1 MWRAVWRGGGGQTAS
16 TEGAPCAILVR
27 AAMRLRLMQA
37 RGHTIHTAGVPLLL
51 LPLLLLKLLLPLSVL
66 LLLLLERKPR

>member
-1 MWRAVWRGGGGQTAS
+1 MACSVARGGQAAS
-16 TEGAPCAILVR
+16 TEGTPCAISVR
-27 AAMRLRLMQA
+27 AARLRLMQA

-51 LPLLLLKLLLPLSVL
+51 LPLLLLPLLLPLLLL